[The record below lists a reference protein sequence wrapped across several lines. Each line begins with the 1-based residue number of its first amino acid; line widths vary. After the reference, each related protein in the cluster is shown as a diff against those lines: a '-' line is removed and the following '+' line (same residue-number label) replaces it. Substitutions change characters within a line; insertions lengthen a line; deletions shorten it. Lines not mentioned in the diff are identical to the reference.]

1 MCTIKWMML
10 ITTDGDTGGCTGN
23 GSAGKTAV
31 PIPDRAARDS
41 ATPEVQP
48 STVTTP
54 PSPQELPTQPPVQG
68 SSSQPSS
75 GVDAQGGGVEHKVAD
90 KENGMVSQVEK
101 NDIID
106 GPVVP
111 DQSPKRYVIM
121 LKSYLYCLLY
131 EGWKG

>member
-1 MCTIKWMML
+1 ML

-23 GSAGKTAV
+23 GSTGKTAV
-31 PIPDRAARDS
+31 PIPDRAVRDS

-54 PSPQELPTQPPVQG
+54 PSPQELPTQPPVQC
-68 SSSQPSS
+68 SSSQPLSE
-75 GVDAQGGGVEHKVAD
+75 VDAQGGGVEHKVAD

-106 GPVVP
+106 GPAVP

>member
-1 MCTIKWMML
+1 ML

-31 PIPDRAARDS
+31 PIPDRAVRDS

-54 PSPQELPTQPPVQG
+54 PQELPTQPPVQC

-75 GVDAQGGGVEHKVAD
+75 GVDAQGSGVEQKVAD
-90 KENGMVSQVEK
+90 KENGMVSQVVN

-121 LKSYLYCLLY
+121 LKSYL
-131 EGWKG
+131 